1 MMKEKIYT
9 IPINEAYETEC
20 ECPLCLIEKKLE
32 KEAVEYELGAA
43 MMEPDHR
50 EQSNEK
56 GFCNKHYNML
66 FAAQN
71 KLPLALVL
79 DTHLDTVRA
88 KISQMQKPGK
98 AKGLFRKASSKP
110 SCAEL
115 VSSCMV
121 CGKVN
126 GTMDRYCRV
135 LIEMWKED
143 KDFREKV
150 AKSKGFCLPHFE
162 KLYGLSDDAEFLAA
176 IAETEAAAFE
186 KIKEDVHRFT
196 LKFDYRNR
204 DMEWGDAKDAPLRA
218 VEKLAGYI
226 ADGGERSE

>member
-1 MMKEKIYT
+1 MKEKIYT
-9 IPINEAYETEC
+9 IPINEAYEAEC
-20 ECPLCLIEKKLE
+20 ECPLCLIEKRLE

-43 MMEPDHR
+43 MMEPNHR

-79 DTHLDTVRA
+79 DTHLDAVRA
-88 KISQMQKPGK
+88 KIAQMQKPEK
-98 AKGLFRKASSKP
+98 AKGLFKKSASKP

-121 CGKVN
+121 CEKVN

-162 KLYGLSDDAEFLAA
+162 KLYQLSNDTDFLAA

-186 KIKEDVHRFT
+186 KLKEDIHRFT

-204 DMEWGDAKDAPLRA
+204 DMEWGDAKNAPLRT

-226 ADGGERSE
+226 ADEGEQSE